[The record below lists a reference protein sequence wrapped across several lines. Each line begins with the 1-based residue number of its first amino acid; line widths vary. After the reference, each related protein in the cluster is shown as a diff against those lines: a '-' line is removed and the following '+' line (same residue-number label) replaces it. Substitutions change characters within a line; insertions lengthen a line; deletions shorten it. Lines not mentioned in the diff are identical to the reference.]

1 MTAHEKKL
9 NWGIVGLLAAILP
22 SVIAVVFVFLPNSIS
37 RNSILIVSAV
47 IVSIVS
53 MTASLIISVIAHA
66 QDMEG
71 KHWSILGV
79 CILPSPFLVL
89 VIVSMIS
96 K

>member
-1 MTAHEKKL
+1 M
-9 NWGIVGLLAAILP
+9 AAVLP
-22 SVIAVVFVFLPNSIS
+22 SVIVVIFALLPEAVS
-37 RNSILIVSAV
+37 RNATWIIAAVLISL
-47 IVSIVS
+47 IS
-53 MTASLIISVIAHA
+53 MAASFIISVIAHA

-89 VIVSMIS
+89 VIVSMIT